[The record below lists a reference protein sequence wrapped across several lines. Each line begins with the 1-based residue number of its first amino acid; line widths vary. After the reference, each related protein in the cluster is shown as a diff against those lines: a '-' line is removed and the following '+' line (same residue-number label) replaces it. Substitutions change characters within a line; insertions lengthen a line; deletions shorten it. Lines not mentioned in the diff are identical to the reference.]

1 MVNNR
6 MAGSDSGCVSQGTRC
21 KIAGLKGAPQHN
33 GAWGQVVGYDRV
45 AGRYEVKLEAQ
56 KHLKLKPGN
65 VVPG

>member
-1 MVNNR
+1 
-6 MAGSDSGCVSQGTRC
+6 MADSESGCILQGTRC

-65 VVPG
+65 CFPG

>member
-1 MVNNR
+1 
-6 MAGSDSGCVSQGTRC
+6 MAQGTRC

-56 KHLKLKPGN
+56 KHLKLKPAN
-65 VVPG
+65 VLCG

>member
-1 MVNNR
+1 
-6 MAGSDSGCVSQGTRC
+6 MADSESGCVSQGTRC

-56 KHLKLKPGN
+56 KHLKLKPAN
-65 VVPG
+65 VFPG